1 MLTSLWTSSPQAFLY
16 PNRLKPPD
24 GKDVKMEN
32 FKNGSNIT
40 FNGDVNINGNVTVEE
55 TKTEGIGSFN
65 ITEDT
70 TLGELIK
77 LLNPGK
83 KPYETPTPK
92 KLRENAGDPIA
103 HYSLPKVNYFGA
115 VTETE
120 ADPEEGCTV
129 YANGYALYDNGSGR
143 TVLWLPDCTSFTYM
157 FNKPKP
163 SEEGFLPYKEPLPEG
178 MMESLKWFTAVT
190 LVGDH
195 RVDNNL
201 MNRKSSRKGTR
212 DYGSDD
218 YGDKSGAVE
227 EAIEDEY
234 RDKFFWREGRFG
246 EDPLEALIREERN
259 REMLDALTDKQREV
273 FILYYKEGYTQQQIA
288 DMLGVDQTSVRDRLV
303 GAIKKVKKYF

>member
-1 MLTSLWTSSPQAFLY
+1 
-16 PNRLKPPD
+16 
-24 GKDVKMEN
+24 MEN
-32 FKNGSNIT
+32 FNNGSNIT
-40 FNGDVNINGNVTVEE
+40 INGDVNINGNVTVEE

-115 VTETE
+115 VTEIE
-120 ADPEEGCTV
+120 ADQEGGCTV

-163 SEEGFLPYKEPLPEG
+163 SEEGFLPYKKPLPEG

-234 RDKFFWREGRFG
+234 RDEFFWREGRFG

-259 REMLDALTDKQREV
+259 REMLEALTDKQREV